1 MKESSRPGVMIYF
14 DDIRPF
20 ADYMTDEVL
29 GAFIRALID
38 YAQFGE
44 WVDDDCDPNVVVPLR
59 IFKPKVD
66 RDAEAYES
74 KKLHGQ
80 YMTYV
85 RLAKQQG
92 LNPVSEEAWRASIRD
107 GTASNY

>member
-29 GAFIRALID
+29 GAFFRALLN

-44 WVDDDCDPNVVVPLR
+44 WVAEDCDQSVSIPLR
-59 IFKPKVD
+59 VFKPKVD
-66 RDAEAYES
+66 RDAEAYEN

-85 RLAKQQG
+85 RLEKQKG
-92 LNPVSEEAWRASIRD
+92 FTPLSEESWRIAIRD
-107 GTASNY
+107 GTISN